1 MAVFGM
7 PSEGRIFFLPIAQQE
22 TGSEKGRTTQCGRSL
37 VISPILVRTRT
48 GEAPL
53 SGLTLAGGAGRC
65 LLVCGGLSHP
75 R

>member
-1 MAVFGM
+1 MIPRV
-7 PSEGRIFFLPIAQQE
+7 
-22 TGSEKGRTTQCGRSL
+22 
-37 VISPILVRTRT
+37 LVRTRT

-75 R
+75 